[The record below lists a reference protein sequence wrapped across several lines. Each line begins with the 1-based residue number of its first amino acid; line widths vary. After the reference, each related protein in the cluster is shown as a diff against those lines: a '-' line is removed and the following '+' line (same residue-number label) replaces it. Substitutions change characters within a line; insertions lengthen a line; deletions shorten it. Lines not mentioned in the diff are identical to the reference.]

1 MTETPNPYIVDAD
14 TLTGEMRPIRRCVFA
29 LGSNLG
35 ERHVKLQGAVDAL
48 RDTPGVFLTAASSI
62 YETDPINA
70 PEGSD
75 KFLNAVV
82 LADSTL
88 SAHLLLERAL
98 AIETAYG
105 RERTESAEPNA
116 PRQLD
121 VDIVLIGD
129 RRADDEDLTLPHPRA
144 HERAFVLAPWAEVE
158 PEAELPGQGR
168 ISDLL
173 DKVDQ
178 SGIARRDDI
187 SLEIG

>member
-14 TLTGEMRPIRRCVFA
+14 TLTGEMRPIRQCVIA

-35 ERHVKLQGAVDAL
+35 ERHIKLQGAVDAL
-48 RDTPGVFLTAASSI
+48 RDTPGVFLTAVSSI
-62 YETDPINA
+62 YETDPVNA

-105 RERTESAEPNA
+105 RERTEERNA
-116 PRQLD
+116 PRTLD
-121 VDIVLIGD
+121 VDIILIGD
-129 RRADDEDLTLPHPRA
+129 RRADDEDLVLPHPRA
-144 HERAFVLAPWAEVE
+144 HERAFVLAPWAEIE
-158 PEAELPGQGR
+158 PEAELPGHGR

-173 DKVDQ
+173 GNVDQ
-178 SGIARRDDI
+178 SGVAKREDI
-187 SLEIG
+187 TLEIG

>member
-14 TLTGEMRPIRRCVFA
+14 TLTGEMRPIRRCVIA
-29 LGSNLG
+29 LGSNIG

-48 RDTPGVFLTAASSI
+48 RDTPGVFLTSVSSV
-62 YETDPINA
+62 YETDPVDA

-105 RERTESAEPNA
+105 RERDEARNG
-116 PRQLD
+116 PRTLD
-121 VDIVLIGD
+121 VDLVMIGD

-144 HERAFVLAPWAEVE
+144 HERAFVLGPWAEIE

-168 ISDLL
+168 VSDLL
-173 DKVDQ
+173 EKVDQ
-178 SGIARRDDI
+178 SGVSRREDI